1 MSDAL
6 ASARSTTLPVPDG
19 ARTHRR
25 SAGTTLFAPGP
36 AQHLYRLHEGLVR
49 LHVMDE
55 EGEGFT
61 LRYAKPGD
69 WFGEEVLADLPRNA
83 FAEAVTDVVV
93 ESVPR
98 DRLGPA
104 ERAEIAERLASALH
118 GLSRG
123 MQRMARRNLVAR
135 VAAELLELRDSAL
148 AVEEDGATVVRITHD
163 ALAMSVGSVRETVTK
178 AIGELARAGAV
189 HAGYRRVV
197 LLDEARLTEV
207 ADGFEVAG
215 APTAA

>member
-19 ARTHRR
+19 AIRERHP
-25 SAGTTLFAPGP
+25 AGATLFAPGP
-36 AQHLYRLHEGLVR
+36 AEDLYRVQEGLVR
-49 LHVMDE
+49 LHVMDD

-69 WFGEEVLADLPRNA
+69 WFGEEVLADLPRTV
-83 FAEAVTDVVV
+83 FAEAVTEVVV
-93 ESVPR
+93 ERVHR
-98 DRLGPA
+98 DRLGRA
-104 ERAEIAERLASALH
+104 ARAEIAEALASALY

-123 MQRMARRNLVAR
+123 MQRMAQRNLVAR

-148 AVEEDGATVVRITHD
+148 AVEEDDRTVVRITHD
-163 ALAMSVGSVRETVTK
+163 ALAMSIGSVRETVTK

-189 HAGYRRVV
+189 HAGYRRVALV
-197 LLDEARLTEV
+197 DEARLADV
-207 ADGFEVAG
+207 ADGFELSEAR
-215 APTAA
+215 PAA